1 MIAESPSPETPAT
14 ASLPIA
20 APPPPSAPA
29 PQRLPAYRW
38 VLEGLRAAAFLT
50 PRTGAAAPTPLQLLV
65 LLAANW
71 GLVLWGEWWA
81 TAGPVEFNARTW
93 LGRVENQR
101 ELITPAAR

>member
-14 ASLPIA
+14 ASLPSA

-50 PRTGAAAPTPLQLLV
+50 
-65 LLAANW
+65 LALA
-71 GLVLWGEWWA
+71 
-81 TAGPVEFNARTW
+81 
-93 LGRVENQR
+93 
-101 ELITPAAR
+101 

>member
-14 ASLPIA
+14 ASQPSA

-50 PRTGAAAPTPLQLLV
+50 PRTGMAAPTPLQLLV

-71 GLVLWGEWWA
+71 GWCCGANGGPLLAQWSSMHACGWGSS
-81 TAGPVEFNARTW
+81 GCRW
-93 LGRVENQR
+93 L
-101 ELITPAAR
+101 